1 MENLELLKK
10 VRSVDAPP
18 FLLTRIEAKIL
29 AAQAERIPVSW
40 RWSGALAFGLL
51 LLLNVVF
58 LAPEKATTTT
68 QAEQMAQ
75 SFQLLTIN
83 QLYNE

>member
-51 LLLNVVF
+51 LLLNVF
-58 LAPEKATTTT
+58 SLASEKASTST

-75 SFQLLTIN
+75 SFQLQTIN